1 MPALAQKIVAV
12 ALLMLATAAAAALW
26 SRSSLIAFLVFFAIL
41 AFHGVFL
48 AFQFTVLA
56 IGGRNTEANRPSARQ
71 LVWAWAVETVVSARV
86 FLWQQA
92 FRSHAVPDEVGA
104 RPGARGLVFV
114 HGFLCNRGL
123 WNNWMAI
130 AHDRSIPFI
139 AVNLEPTLGSIDE
152 YSAILDRA
160 VREITRATGAGPLL
174 VCHSMGGLVARAWMR
189 NGEREHKIH
198 HVVTIASPHS
208 GTTLGH
214 SGPRLSTVINGEQ
227 MRVGSPW
234 LRALAKTET
243 AQRTG
248 RFTCFYSNCD
258 NIVIPASAGRLPG
271 ADNRIVLGVPHLA
284 MVFNERVIRET
295 LALL

>member
-12 ALLMLATAAAAALW
+12 ALLMLATAAAATLW
-26 SRSSLIAFLVFFAIL
+26 SRSSLLSALAFFAIMTL
-41 AFHGVFL
+41 HGVFL
-48 AFQFTVLA
+48 AIQFAVLA
-56 IGGRNTEANRPSARQ
+56 VKGGATETDRPTARQ
-71 LVWAWAVETVVSARV
+71 LTWAWAVETVVSARV

-92 FRSHAVPDEVGA
+92 FRSQAVPDDVG
-104 RPGARGLVFV
+104 RPGSRGLVFV

-123 WNNWMAI
+123 WNNWMEI
-130 AHDRSIPFI
+130 AHNRGIPFI

-152 YSAILDRA
+152 YTAALDRA
-160 VREITRATGAGPLL
+160 VQEITSVTGTSPLL

-189 NGEREHKIH
+189 NGESDHKIH

-214 SGPRLSTVINGEQ
+214 GGPRLSSFVNGEQ
-227 MRVGSPW
+227 MRVGSEW

-243 AQRTG
+243 AKRSR

-258 NIVIPASAGRLPG
+258 NIVMPASAGRLPG
-271 ADNRIVLGVPHLA
+271 ADNRMVPGVPHLA
-284 MVFNERVIRET
+284 MVFNHRVIHET